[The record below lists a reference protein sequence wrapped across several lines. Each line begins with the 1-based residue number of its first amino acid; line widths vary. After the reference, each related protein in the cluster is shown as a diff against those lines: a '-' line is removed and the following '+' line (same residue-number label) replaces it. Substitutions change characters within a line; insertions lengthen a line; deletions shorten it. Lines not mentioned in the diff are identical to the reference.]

1 MGAWLLA
8 SSVVILALE
17 MWDPKLYYFAAYV
30 GFLIAIEYSEPQV
43 ARPHWHRRL
52 DLISVAGF
60 FGFVYIV
67 IIWIEQVIGAGIL

>member
-8 SSVVILALE
+8 SLVVVLALE
-17 MWDPKLYYFAAYV
+17 MWGPKLYYFTTYV

-43 ARPHWHRRL
+43 DRPHWHRRL
-52 DLISVAGF
+52 DLLSVTGF

-67 IIWIEQVIGAGIL
+67 ITWIEQVIGAGIL